1 MTNKLRVVQVGCGGR
16 AQHHIAAMLA
26 CGAVDLVALCD
37 VDDRR
42 LHTTGDKFG
51 VAKRYQDL
59 AEMIR
64 VEQPELVDI
73 VTPPTIRAAIV
84 EPAIAAGAPAVLIEK
99 PIALTPSEARRLVEL
114 GRDRLIAVNTQ
125 YQWMPHW
132 RRLWG
137 LLSEGG
143 LGQVRLLRASTRCNL
158 LEQGPH
164 ILDLALTA
172 AALSGLPAPEWAL
185 AACAGVE
192 RFGTTPVPAD
202 TSATIGLGE
211 ARLHLNAGPS
221 APEVP
226 GETVIWYQQ
235 QVEVIGDAGRLWVSL
250 NQGWK
255 LWRDGQFESG
265 PTGWPKNDGE
275 AQTALFV
282 HLRDTLHSGGEAWRV
297 FPTRIDMAARNA
309 DVMFGC
315 YASALGGGRV
325 ALGGTWP
332 DSVVDAVERL
342 AAPAA
347 PKRQRARKAQSKGTD
362 KRQPAT

>member
-1 MTNKLRVVQVGCGGR
+1 MTNKLRVALVGCGGR

-26 CGAVDLVALCD
+26 CGAVNLVALCD
-37 VDDRR
+37 VDDGK
-42 LHTTGDKFG
+42 LQATGDKFG
-51 VAKRYQDL
+51 IERRYQDL

-73 VTPPTIRAAIV
+73 VTPPTIRTSIV
-84 EPAIAAGAPAVLIEK
+84 EPAIEAGAPAVLIEK
-99 PIALTPSEARRLVEL
+99 PIALTPSESRRLAEL

-132 RRLWG
+132 RRFWG
-137 LLSEGG
+137 MLAEGG
-143 LGQVRLLRASTRCNL
+143 LGPVRLLRASTRCNL

-172 AALSGLPAPEWAL
+172 ALSGLPVPEWVL
-185 AACAGVE
+185 AACTGVE
-192 RFGTTPVPAD
+192 RFGSTPVPAD
-202 TSATIGLGE
+202 TSATIGMGA

-235 QVEVIGDAGRLWVSL
+235 QVEVIGEAGRLWVSL

-265 PTGWPKNDGE
+265 PTGWPQNDGE

-282 HLRDTLHSGGEAWRV
+282 HLRDALHRGGEGWRE
-297 FPTRIDMAARNA
+297 FPTRIEMAARNA
-309 DVMFGC
+309 DVMFSC

-325 ALGGTWP
+325 ALGAKWP
-332 DSVVDAVERL
+332 DSVVDAVERF
-342 AAPAA
+342 ATIPSSSKPRRA
-347 PKRQRARKAQSKGTD
+347 QRRGK
-362 KRQPAT
+362 